1 MTVKMGEE
9 KCPDEKWDGT
19 MQQWTRD
26 IKIFG
31 EICVGLKLGKQ
42 KKIWNKGFDG
52 MMVGHSHKSGVGV
65 HGMCDPDTGK
75 IHNTGNVR

>member
-1 MTVKMGEE
+1 MGEE
-9 KCPDEKWDGT
+9 KCPNEKWDGEWDGA
-19 MQQWTRD
+19 MLQWTRD

-65 HGMCDPDTGK
+65 CDAQSRHWEDSQ
-75 IHNTGNVR
+75 H